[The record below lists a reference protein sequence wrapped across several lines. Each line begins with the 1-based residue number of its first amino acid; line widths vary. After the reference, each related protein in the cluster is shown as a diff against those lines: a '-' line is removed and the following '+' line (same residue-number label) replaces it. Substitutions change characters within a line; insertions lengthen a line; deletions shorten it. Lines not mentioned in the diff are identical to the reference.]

1 MFGARVLIN
10 ILSLVRKDLGVD
22 ETEPAYSTAKFVH
35 PSTEKNTGAVGATSL
50 GTDVGT
56 STSGTITVDSGL
68 GTGTHFSTASGS
80 SGMTLSQ
87 GAVSMCA
94 AGTGI
99 EEVLRAGCDDIE
111 KGCD

>member
-80 SGMTLSQ
+80 SGVTLSQ
-87 GAVSMCA
+87 GAISMCA
-94 AGTGI
+94 TGI
-99 EEVLRAGCDDIE
+99 EEVLRAGGDDIE